1 MSKFAPLE
9 SALGYRFA
17 SQNLLQEALTH
28 KSCVNTKNNE
38 RLEFLG
44 DAVLDLLVG
53 EYLFCKFE
61 YFDEGRLSKMRASLV
76 NEKSFA
82 SFARHL
88 GVADFLVLSVSEEQN
103 NGRQKDS
110 LLSNAFEAIMG
121 AVYLESGIDKVR
133 EIIQNILE
141 RFYPNM
147 RFENL
152 LTDYK
157 TALQELTQERFGVLP
172 SYELLHQ
179 KGPDHKKEFFIQVCI
194 HNTIYAKAYGNSKK
208 SAEQACAKL
217 AYQALTNNQNAKSNK
232 SQKTPKPDKHDKHK
246 KDYNKESQNSKE
258 SKAKDFDKKSKSNQK
273 SSLKSN
279 QKSAKKSHKKA
290 QK

>member
-1 MSKFAPLE
+1 MSNFAPLE
-9 SALGYRFA
+9 SALGYHFA

-53 EYLFCKFE
+53 EYLFCKFAH
-61 YFDEGRLSKMRASLV
+61 FDEGRLSKMRASLV

-88 GVADFLVLSVSEEQN
+88 GVADFLVLSISEEQN
-103 NGRQKDS
+103 HGRQKDS

-133 EIIQNILE
+133 EIIINILE
-141 RFYPNM
+141 KFYPNM

-157 TALQELTQERFGVLP
+157 TALQELTQERFSVLP

-179 KGPDHKKEFFIQVCI
+179 KGPDHKKEFFTQVCI
-194 HNTIYAKAYGNSKK
+194 NNTIYAKAYGNSKK

-217 AYQALTNNQNAKSNK
+217 AYQALISGGKNEHQK
-232 SQKTPKPDKHDKHK
+232 SQKNSKHDKHNKHK
-246 KDYNKESQNSKE
+246 KDSDKEGK
-258 SKAKDFDKKSKSNQK
+258 KKDFDKKSKSNPK
-273 SSLKSN
+273 SNLKSN
-279 QKSAKKSHKKA
+279 EKSAKKSHKKA